1 MFLEFGGCTLSLGH
15 WSLSLFVPC
24 LGPSRSTSV
33 VLDPKQGK
41 SGWRN
46 IVSRTM
52 ISLILQIEFQLLVIE
67 ILVQSPIPSV
77 LLGLLNDGINSKVLT
92 IMFKGSFMP
101 SLDYNTLGV
110 LQIKAG
116 HIWVCNSLSFKF
128 CRENVVPISLL
139 KYLSLD
145 ILI

>member
-1 MFLEFGGCTLSLGH
+1 MILEFSGCTLSFGH
-15 WSLSLFVPC
+15 WSLYLFVPC

-67 ILVQSPIPSV
+67 IFVQSSITSN
-77 LLGLLNDGINSKVLT
+77 LLDLLNDGINSKVLM
-92 IMFKGSFMP
+92 IMVKGSFMP

-110 LQIKAG
+110 WNKPGLKLIEQWYVWKWRN
-116 HIWVCNSLSFKF
+116 HSFCF
-128 CRENVVPISLL
+128 CLFI
-139 KYLSLD
+139 
-145 ILI
+145 